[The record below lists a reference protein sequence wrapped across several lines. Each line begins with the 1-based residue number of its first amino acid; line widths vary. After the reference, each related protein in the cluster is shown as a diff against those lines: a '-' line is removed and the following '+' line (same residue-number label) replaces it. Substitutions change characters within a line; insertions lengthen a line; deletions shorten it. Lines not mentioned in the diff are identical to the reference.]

1 MHELRKYEPRDLNN
15 VLDAWENAS
24 KIAHPFLQ
32 KEFLA
37 RERENISKVYLPN
50 TETWVA
56 EYNGVVIGFIALMG
70 NEVGAI
76 FVQPE
81 FHGTGFGRALMDKAR
96 ELHDDLE
103 VEVFVANAI
112 GRKFYTRYG
121 FKPLGK
127 KIHEETGNEVLRMKY
142 TADKNTHGSKDG

>member
-24 KIAHPFLQ
+24 KIAHSFLQ

-56 EYNGVVIGFIALMG
+56 EYNGVVIRFIALMG

-96 ELHDDLE
+96 ELHGDLE
-103 VEVFVANAI
+103 VEVFVANSI